1 MSSQQKPQPR
11 SAGMGDIEE
20 LVRLRGYL
28 LSSGSGAYVA
38 RTPEEDALWKR
49 AYRAWLRRV
58 LASDGDGDGDAGGGA
73 VQVSVIGAAPALLAC
88 AVAVVDQR
96 APTAHC
102 PSGRSGWVQTVVV
115 DPAARRG
122 GLGGLVMDHALG
134 WLRGAGAE
142 EVVLQTTDAGSPLY
156 RKLGFRPSGEEL
168 LSLSLGGA

>member
-28 LSSGSGAYVA
+28 LSSGSGVYVA

-58 LASDGDGDGDAGGGA
+58 LAGDGSGT

>member
-1 MSSQQKPQPR
+1 MSSQQKPRPR

-28 LSSGSGAYVA
+28 LSSGSGAYAA
-38 RTPEEDALWKR
+38 RTPVADALWKR
-49 AYRAWLRRV
+49 AYRAWLSRV
-58 LASDGDGDGDAGGGA
+58 LAGDGGGT
-73 VQVSVIGAAPALLAC
+73 VQVSVIGPAPALLAC

-142 EVVLQTTDAGSPLY
+142 AVVLQTTDAGSPLY